1 MCHPAMPLAPPLL
14 NQMFDFLFAAPPKLV
29 VPLPASLGAQLNESI
44 SLVCAVECEP
54 LCTIQWYHNNLTLL
68 SPDSRG
74 VFASSV
80 RNELRA
86 KLRNGNELAFWIE
99 TSEHQSSGVGSTY
112 SVTESRLHVLNTS
125 ALFDHDQ
132 LSCLSAGNNLGTPA
146 ASTVV
151 FRRECKRFNTL

>member
-1 MCHPAMPLAPPLL
+1 MFL
-14 NQMFDFLFAAPPKLV
+14 NPNVFVFLILPFFLWTAPPKLV
-29 VPLPASLGAQLNESI
+29 VPLPSSLGAQLNESI
-44 SLVCAVECEP
+44 SLLCAVECEP
-54 LCTIQWYHNNLTLL
+54 LCAVQWFHNNLTLL

-99 TSEHQSSGVGSTY
+99 TSEHHSSGVGSTY
-112 SVTESRLHVLNTS
+112 SVTESKLHILNTT

-132 LSCLSAGNNLGTPA
+132 LSCSSVGNNLGPPA
-146 ASTVV
+146 TSTLV
-151 FRRECKRFNTL
+151 FRRECK